1 MSGQPLDSTPGACSF
16 WPPFMIVGFFISFLV
31 ACVVIP
37 ARADTISAPLSV
49 QGVSVSEDV
58 PGIDKPSPDSGAIS
72 HSSFPGESI
81 APSAPDISNGRYLLP
96 EQAVPSNQNFH
107 LDEGMHLRSDVG
119 TIAQR
124 GTASWYGPGFH
135 GRKSADGE
143 RFNMYSMTA
152 AHPSLPLLSW
162 ILVRN
167 IRNNK
172 VALLKVT
179 DRGPYRGKRIL
190 DVSYAAAKQLG
201 FIHSGMAQVEV
212 RQLSQSEVSWVRRQL
227 DEGVNILTQED
238 SSSSLRS
245 GDESAVKVQ
254 QAIQPEDKYSNRSDL
269 QK

>member
-1 MSGQPLDSTPGACSF
+1 MMPGKSLDSTSGACSF
-16 WPPFMIVGFFISFLV
+16 WPPFMVAGYLILFLV
-31 ACVVIP
+31 AFAIIP
-37 ARADTISAPLSV
+37 ARADMISAQFSV
-49 QGVSVSEDV
+49 HGVSVSEYV
-58 PGIDKPSPDSGAIS
+58 PGIDKSSPDSDATS
-72 HSSFPGESI
+72 HSSFPSESI
-81 APSAPDISNGRYLLP
+81 SPSAPDISNGQYSLP
-96 EQAVPSNQNFH
+96 EQAVPSHQDFH
-107 LDEGMHLRSDVG
+107 LDEGMHLRSGLG
-119 TIAQR
+119 TIAHR

-201 FIHSGMAQVEV
+201 FIHSGTAQVEV

-227 DEGVNILTQED
+227 DERSEMSTAED
-238 SSSSLRS
+238 TSSSL
-245 GDESAVKVQ
+245 DTPYEAAVKVPQ
-254 QAIQPEDKYSNRSDL
+254 IIRRDDK
-269 QK
+269 